1 MASHPRGNRKL
12 RRPRGWLWTALCLT
26 GAAAATP
33 FTPGSDTRVLAE
45 IPAGSAHV
53 GTPALQLSRSRP
65 EIALPL
71 AQFYVQR
78 ARVTGDL
85 RLLGYA
91 ETTLTPLLSQS
102 RPLPAALILHATI
115 LQSRHAFEASLAE
128 LDRALTLQP
137 ENAQAWLTRAIV
149 LRVLGRY
156 EEALGSCDRL
166 ARTADGAITTL
177 CVEGVRGLTGHLQ
190 TAYDGL
196 TALPSQALSGAARVW
211 RYSEL
216 GEMAERIGRDRE
228 AEDWFVEGLK
238 LDRDDLYMRGAFCDL
253 LLRQARYS
261 EALELVR
268 DRESLEPLLLR
279 RAIAEKRLRA
289 PGEVDRVRSIL
300 GNTFALE
307 EQRGDAVH
315 RREQA
320 RFLLEVESQ
329 PDKALAAAEANWRT
343 QREPDDV
350 LILLRAAWAARQPQ
364 AAQPALEFIRHHK
377 LEDIR
382 INAYRR
388 SES

>member
-1 MASHPRGNRKL
+1 
-12 RRPRGWLWTALCLT
+12 
-26 GAAAATP
+26 
-33 FTPGSDTRVLAE
+33 
-45 IPAGSAHV
+45 V
-53 GTPALQLSRSRP
+53 GTPALQSSRSRP

-91 ETTLTPLLSQS
+91 ETTLTPLLSQP

-190 TAYDGL
+190 TAYDRL
-196 TALPSQALSGAARVW
+196 TALPSQALSGPARVW

-216 GEMAERIGRDRE
+216 GEMAERLGRDRE

-238 LDRDDLYMRGAFCDL
+238 LDGDDLYMRGAFCDL
-253 LLRQARYS
+253 LLRQARDS

-268 DRESLEPLLLR
+268 ERESLEPLLLR

-289 PGEVDRVRSIL
+289 PGQLDQVRAIL

-307 EQRGDAVH
+307 EQRGDVVH

-320 RFLLEVESQ
+320 RFLLDVESQ

-350 LILLRAAWAARQPQ
+350 LILLRAAWAARQPE
-364 AAQPALEFIRHHK
+364 AAQPALEFIRRHK

-382 INAYRR
+382 IDAYRR